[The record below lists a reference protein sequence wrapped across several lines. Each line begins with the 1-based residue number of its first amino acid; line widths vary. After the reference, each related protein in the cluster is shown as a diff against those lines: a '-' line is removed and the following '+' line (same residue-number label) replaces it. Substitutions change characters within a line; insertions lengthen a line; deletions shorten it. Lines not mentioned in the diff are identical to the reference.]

1 MKIKSEWMLPDLEA
15 ARKRTKL
22 PTPRIDSLSFRKR
35 QSGSDVIKN
44 TIFQHMG
51 VRPMKETV
59 KPWQVFWMR

>member
-1 MKIKSEWMLPDLEA
+1 MKIKPEWMLPDLEA

-22 PTPRIDSLSFRKR
+22 PTPRIDSFIIPEEAKWIGRN
-35 QSGSDVIKN
+35 KN

-59 KPWQVFWMR
+59 RPWQVFWMH